1 MGRRSS
7 VVAAAAAALLL
18 AGCSGGDPA
27 PETSAVASPAP
38 VSPSAT
44 SAAPTPDTGIPADAS
59 PLSGR
64 AGGAGKPVL
73 VVKIDNTTAAQP
85 HAGLQDA
92 DVVYVEEVEWGLTRL
107 AAVFSTELPKVVGPV
122 RSARI
127 SDLEL
132 LGQYGR
138 PAFAFSGSQRKMH
151 PLIARAKL
159 FELSPDYGT
168 AGFYRVS
175 DRRSPWNEMASPAA
189 LLKQAP
195 KASAAKDIGFR
206 FDVNVPAGGTAA
218 KSVTAP
224 YPASQAKFVWNAEN
238 GQYDVWLNKA
248 AARSAAGGTQHAS
261 TVVIQYVKQY
271 DSGFGDKFGGRTPK
285 EDTIGSGRALVL
297 RDGQV
302 YKVRWKRPSM
312 ARGTTFTLPGG
323 QVLTFA
329 PGQVWVALVDKK
341 RKATVS

>member
-27 PETSAVASPAP
+27 PETSAVGSPAP
-38 VSPSAT
+38 VSPSA
-44 SAAPTPDTGIPADAS
+44 SATPTPDTGIPADAS

-122 RSARI
+122 RSARV
-127 SDLEL
+127 SDIDL
-132 LGQYGR
+132 LAQYGR
-138 PAFAFSGSQRKMH
+138 PAFAYSGSQHKLQ
-151 PLIARAKL
+151 PLLARAP
-159 FELSPDYGT
+159 FYDVSGDRGI
-168 AGFYRVS
+168 AGYYRES
-175 DRRSPWNEMASPAA
+175 GRRSPVDFMGRPEA
-189 LLKQAP
+189 LLDRAP

-206 FDVNVPAGGTAA
+206 FDVAAPAGGSPAS
-218 KSVTAP
+218 SVTAT
-224 YPASQAKFVWNAEN
+224 YPASQARFVWDAKHTR
-238 GQYDVWLNKA
+238 YDVFLNKA
-248 AARSAAGGTQHAS
+248 PARSAGGGTQHAS
-261 TVVIQYVKQY
+261 TVVIQYVKQH

-285 EDTIGSGRALVL
+285 EETVGKGKALVL

-302 YKVRWKRPSM
+302 YRVAWSRPQ
-312 ARGTTFTLPGG
+312 AKAGTTFTLPSGE
-323 QVLTFA
+323 VMTFA
-329 PGQVWVALVDKK
+329 PGQVWVALVAKK
-341 RKATVS
+341 RKAAVS